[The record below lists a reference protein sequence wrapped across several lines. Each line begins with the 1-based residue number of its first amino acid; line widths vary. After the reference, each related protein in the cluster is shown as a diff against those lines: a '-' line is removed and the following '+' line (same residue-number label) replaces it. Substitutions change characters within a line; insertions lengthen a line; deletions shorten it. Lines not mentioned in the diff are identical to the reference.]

1 MAKNSARKAPIA
13 TEIKSSGEQKVVAM
27 SITIEAP
34 HGSAGTY
41 VNYIEVVHTPYD
53 FTLVGVQIP
62 AKLGRDQ
69 MSQASEER
77 PVTFEAEIQL
87 TFPTSVLV
95 GLINAL
101 LIQKDQYE
109 KIHNVNLGSVNFAT
123 TEQVKT

>member
-1 MAKNSARKAPIA
+1 VAKNSASKTPEA
-13 TEIKSSGEQKVVAM
+13 TEIKSSMEPKVVAM
-27 SITIEAP
+27 SIAIEVP

-53 FTLVGVQIP
+53 FTLVGIQIP
-62 AKLGRDQ
+62 AKLGRDH
-69 MSQASEER
+69 MNLVSEGR
-77 PVTFEAEIQL
+77 QVTFEAEIQL
-87 TFPTSVLV
+87 TFPTSILV

-123 TEQVKT
+123 SQQVKT